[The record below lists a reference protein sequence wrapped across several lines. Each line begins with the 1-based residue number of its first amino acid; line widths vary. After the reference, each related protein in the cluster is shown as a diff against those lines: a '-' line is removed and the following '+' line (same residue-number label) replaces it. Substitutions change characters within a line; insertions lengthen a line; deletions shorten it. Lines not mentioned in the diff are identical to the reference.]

1 MTLQLMTQANYARHR
16 GVTRPAVS
24 NWKKAGLL
32 VLAEDP
38 ADGRIKVDVAR
49 SDARINGRVDPG
61 RGRPANAPASPE
73 LPIEASPSASAPA
86 PSAAAGGG
94 ESLQSVRMELIRHQT
109 AGHVLKN
116 AREAG
121 ELAPV
126 QELQRRAAE
135 MGRAARERMQAW
147 FRAQAERFAAERDPR
162 TLMALGEEGIDQ
174 VFSELADAAAA
185 GAFAED
191 EDSAAVEA
199 ELEAAA
205 AAEAGAEAA

>member
-1 MTLQLMTQANYARHR
+1 MPELMTQAAFARHR

-38 ADGRIKVDVAR
+38 ADGRIKVDVGR

-61 RGRPANAPASPE
+61 RGRPANAAPPVAEQPAETPPASAEPG
-73 LPIEASPSASAPA
+73 APA
-86 PSAAAGGG
+86 P
-94 ESLQSVRMELIRHQT
+94 ENLNTVRLELIKQQT

-126 QELQRRAAE
+126 IELQRRAVE
-135 MGRAARERMQAW
+135 VGRAARDRMQAW
-147 FRAQAERFAAERDPR
+147 FRGEAERLLAQRDVR
-162 TLMALGEEGIDQ
+162 ALMAIGEEGIDR
-174 VFSELADAAAA
+174 VFAELADMAAD
-185 GAFAED
+185 GAFGAED
-191 EDSAAVEA
+191 EPNEA
-199 ELEAAA
+199 EIEAIDDEAPPAEDAA
-205 AAEAGAEAA
+205 